1 MGITA
6 EQYQSIIDT
15 TNAASIEVAKQP
27 HITIAD
33 RIEHWASVQPNAVF
47 LYFEQ
52 QVISYGDVNRRAE
65 DYARLAKAWLK
76 AMLLV

>member
-6 EQYQSIIDT
+6 EQYQTIIDA
-15 TNAASIEVAKQP
+15 TNVASMEVAKQP

-33 RIEHWASVQPNAVF
+33 RIEHWASAQPDAVF

-52 QVISYGDVNRRAE
+52 LDFFMPWRI
-65 DYARLAKAWLK
+65 
-76 AMLLV
+76 